1 MILWLLIIMLCSAVT
16 VALSMPL
23 IRRSEN
29 LDGINHNALAFY
41 HDQLKEIDRDMNAGT
56 INAPEAAT
64 AKLEI
69 QRRLNVAQKNQP
81 VAAPLPAKFRQL
93 TLISTASLIIIGSL
107 GLYSMLGHPNLTPTT
122 STAAS
127 PDEVNAMIAKLVARA
142 KANPGDAEGWRM
154 LGWAQFTMQHYSEA
168 VEAYSKASGVDPTN
182 SDYKSAWAEALVL
195 EAQDAVTPKA
205 QALFSEVLN
214 SNPKDPRARFYDA
227 LSHEQSGDQS
237 GALDRLIA
245 LLADSPADAS
255 WRANVEQRIADLAKA
270 TGRDVSKLFMPSP
283 SADQKSQIQA
293 LPEADQNALIA
304 SMVERLATR
313 LSENPNDLEGWI
325 NLMRS
330 YQVLKQPDKAK
341 DALTKALTAFAN
353 DSAGQDKIKAAAK
366 ELGVEL

>member
-1 MILWLLIIMLCSAVT
+1 MILWLLIIMLCGAVA
-16 VALSMPL
+16 VALSVPL

-29 LDGINHNALAFY
+29 LDGTNHNALAFY
-41 HDQLKEIDRDMNAGT
+41 HDQLKEIDRDMSAGT

-64 AKLEI
+64 ARLEI
-69 QRRLNVAQKNQP
+69 QRRLNATQKNKTT
-81 VAAPLPAKFRQL
+81 VVPLSTKLRQ
-93 TLISTASLIIIGSL
+93 SAFVGTAGLVIIGSL
-107 GLYSMLGHPNLTPTT
+107 GLYSMLGHPNLTPTV

-142 KANPGDAEGWRM
+142 KANPTDAEGWRM
-154 LGWAQFTMQHYSEA
+154 LGWAQFTTQHYPEA

-205 QALFSEVLN
+205 QALIAEVLN

-227 LSHEQSGDQS
+227 LSHEQSGDQA
-237 GALDRLIA
+237 GALDRLIV

-270 TGRDVSKLFMPSP
+270 TGRDVSKLVMPSP
-283 SADQKSQIQA
+283 SADQKAQIQA

-313 LSENPNDLEGWI
+313 LAESPHDLDGWI

-330 YQVLKQPDKAK
+330 YQVLKQTGKAK
-341 DALTKALTAFAN
+341 DALTKALVAFAN
-353 DSAGQDKIKAAAK
+353 FAG
-366 ELGVEL
+366 